1 MLIEM
6 FKYKQWSD
14 LRTLDAIERIDE
26 QKFPSASA
34 FVAQQLN
41 HMIIVEELFT
51 ARLLGNP
58 DPHRSTN
65 TETLPGLFEI
75 SQRIVDSNQ
84 WFSGYTESLKQQH
97 LNQSVYFRF
106 ADGKQGSMTR
116 LEILFHIINHGTY
129 HKGAIGH
136 ALDLAHVSHPADTY
150 TVFIH
155 AAAPERRVWS
165 GAE

>member
-14 LRTLDAIERIDE
+14 MRTLDAIQRIDE

-34 FVAQQLN
+34 FAAQQLN

-51 ARLLGNP
+51 ARLRENP

-65 TETLPGLFEI
+65 TETVPGLFEI
-75 SQRIVDSNQ
+75 SQRIVDSHQ

-97 LNQSVYFRF
+97 RNQSVFFRF
-106 ADGKQGSMTR
+106 TDGKQGSMTR
-116 LEILFHIINHGTY
+116 LEILFHIINQGCHRSCPGSSPRVPSW
-129 HKGAIGH
+129 GH
-136 ALDLAHVSHPADTY
+136 
-150 TVFIH
+150 IH
-155 AAAPERRVWS
+155 CVHSRS
-165 GAE
+165 